1 MNISE
6 MAPELVGC
14 LRSKLGAAAQNN
26 PAAPSVDA
34 APGIQKSDA
43 KASNQTEKLD
53 R

>member
-1 MNISE
+1 

-26 PAAPSVDA
+26 PTAPAVDPAPS
-34 APGIQKSDA
+34 IQKSA
-43 KASNQTEKLD
+43 ARSSNQTEKLD